1 MDVALLPSI
10 PPKRLRWLIEPLF
23 QQGVDKGL
31 PKLVLDLEAAMGDA
45 KLGQPRSEELPACAR
60 ALAEVATSVGAVALA
75 DAALALESDVEA
87 KLHDT
92 EAVRRELS
100 RAVLALKAHGILS
113 RKTPTVFDA
122 RGRPLF

>member
-1 MDVALLPSI
+1 MALLPSI

-31 PKLVLDLEAAMGDA
+31 PRLLQDLEAAMGNA
-45 KLGQPRSEELPACAR
+45 TLGQPRSDDVPARAR
-60 ALAEVATSVGAVALA
+60 ALAEGARSVGAVALA

-87 KLHDT
+87 ELHGT

-100 RAVLALKAHGILS
+100 RAVMALKAHGILS
-113 RKTPTVFDA
+113 RKTPQVFDA
-122 RGRPLF
+122 RGLPLF

>member
-1 MDVALLPSI
+1 VLPSI

-23 QQGVDKGL
+23 QPGVDKGL
-31 PKLVLDLEAAMGDA
+31 PQLMLDLEAAMGDA
-45 KLGQPRSEELPACAR
+45 KLGQPRSGELPACAR

-75 DAALALESDVEA
+75 DAARALESDVEA
-87 KLHDT
+87 ELHGT

-113 RKTPTVFDA
+113 RKTPPVFDA
-122 RGRPLF
+122 RGLRLF